1 MAKLSDIEFQSIV
14 RNEIEQALGYYDT
27 EFSQDRIEAMNYYLG
42 EQFGNE
48 QVDRSQVV
56 STEVSDTIEQI
67 MPSMMRIYTQS
78 DEYVRFTPRGPED
91 VRAAEDASNY
101 VNWIINTDNS
111 GFSIMHNWFKDAL
124 MLKLGVVKFYLDE
137 TADVSTEEYEGLSE
151 EELVMMLNDEEVEV
165 VEQDQRVIGED
176 MMLPDGNLI
185 PAPIVYDVKLKRTNV
200 ESRIQ
205 IDNIPP
211 EEFLINKRAKSLKD
225 ASFVCHRT
233 TMTVSDLVEMGYDQD
248 EVEEYAG
255 YTDIETSEERQ
266 VRFQDLESNSEFDT
280 MDASMK
286 EVLVTESY
294 IKVDYD
300 GDGIAEY
307 RRVLTIG
314 DGYKILDN
322 EETDI
327 MPFAIL
333 SPILMPH
340 RAIGRSVA
348 ELVMDVQLIKSTLMR
363 QLLDNIYNTNN
374 SRTIAVE
381 GQVNL
386 DDLLTN
392 RPGGVVRTRAPGM
405 VQALPVADVSSA
417 VFPALNY
424 MDSVKEQR
432 TGLSRQSMGL
442 DADALQST
450 TAVAVNAMQSAAQ
463 GKIEMIARVFAETG
477 VKDLFRGLLHLVT
490 KYQSKPQMIRLN
502 NDFVQMDPR
511 EWSNMYD
518 MQINVGL
525 GTGQAAE
532 QIGKLLNIAAKQE
545 QIMQTMG
552 PNNPMV
558 SPTEYRNTLAKVAE
572 LSGFKNPTEFFKDPR
587 NAPPPPPQQPPVDP
601 RIQMEQQKMQADM
614 QLAQQKAA
622 NDLELQREK
631 IQIEMQFKREQM
643 AADLE
648 LRQQELRFEQ
658 ELRMQQIMAGVNTST
673 NLPKVQYG
681 TKSKR
686 DR

>member
-165 VEQDQRVIGED
+165 VEQDQRVVGED

-405 VQALPVADVSSA
+405 VQPLPVADVSSA

-502 NDFVQMDPR
+502 NEFVQMDPR

-658 ELRMQQIMAGVNTST
+658 ELRMQQIAAGINTST
-673 NLPKVQYG
+673 NLPKV
-681 TKSKR
+681 
-686 DR
+686 